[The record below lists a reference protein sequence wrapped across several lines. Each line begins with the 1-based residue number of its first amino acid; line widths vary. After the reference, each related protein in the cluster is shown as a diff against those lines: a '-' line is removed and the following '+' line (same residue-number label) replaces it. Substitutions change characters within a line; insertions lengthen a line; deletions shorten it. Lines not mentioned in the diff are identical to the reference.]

1 MTKSLAVAPLLALL
15 ALSVLA
21 DDDQDRVLRWREE
34 GRVLPLE
41 QILDR
46 LDPSQRAR
54 ILEVELEEERGL
66 VIYEVKYVDT
76 VGHILKLIIDART
89 GERIEIEEH

>member
-1 MTKSLAVAPLLALL
+1 VSRLLVAVLLLTL
-15 ALSVLA
+15 PALSVLA
-21 DDDQDRVLRWREE
+21 DDDQDQVLRWRQQ

-54 ILEVELEEERGL
+54 ILEIELEQEEGR
-66 VIYEVKYVDT
+66 VIYELKYVDT
-76 VGHILKLIIDART
+76 TGRILKLIIDART
-89 GERIEIEEH
+89 GERLQGEGH

>member
-1 MTKSLAVAPLLALL
+1 MTRLLAAVLL
-15 ALSVLA
+15 LTLPALSVLA
-21 DDDQDRVLRWREE
+21 DDDQDRVLQLRQQ

-54 ILEVELEEERGL
+54 ILEVELEQEEGR
-66 VIYEVKYVDT
+66 VIYEVKYVDPA
-76 VGHILKLIIDART
+76 GRILKLVIDART
-89 GERIEIEEH
+89 GERVQVKGH